1 MTASRLSGWNSLLLT
16 GLLAVSPVC
25 ADELASPRYH
35 IQGFAAQGLIGS
47 TNNNFFGDSRDGVS
61 TQFTEAGL
69 HGTWQP
75 LDDLRLSGQVLY
87 RRAGESD
94 KEGLRVDY
102 AQADWQFYQT
112 AATQFG
118 LKLGKVKL
126 PYGLY
131 NETRDVPFT
140 RPGILLPQSV
150 YVDNSRDL
158 LLAAPGAFLH
168 GASVQSYGAVD
179 FMLGWV
185 HPNFDSESVEYVFLG
200 TSRPGTL
207 EGKGALGARL
217 RWDLPTDTTLMLT
230 YADAKADYSPGSPD
244 SLTAGTVRFRNLLL
258 SAQQRLDTLTL
269 TAEYGEP
276 RGDLTGLGPALPDN
290 VRTVQAFYLQ
300 GEWRFQPAWELMLRR
315 EFFYRDKN
323 DKNGSLFQA
332 TTGLPAHTM
341 FTRDWAL
348 GLRWDAMSNLM
359 LRAEYHHVDGTGW
372 LPGPDNPNFFSREQR
387 WNMWLLQAAYRF

>member
-1 MTASRLSGWNSLLLT
+1 MTASRLSGWSSLLLS
-16 GLLAVSPVC
+16 GLLAISPAW
-25 ADELASPRYH
+25 ADELAGPRYH

-47 TNNNFFGDSRDGVS
+47 TNNNFFGNSRDGVS
-61 TQFTEAGL
+61 TEFTEAGL

-75 LDDLRLSGQVLY
+75 LDAMRLSGQVLY
-87 RRAGESD
+87 RRAGASD
-94 KEGLRVDY
+94 KDGVRVDY

-112 AATQFG
+112 TTTQLG
-118 LKLGKVKL
+118 LKFGKVKL

-168 GASVQSYGAVD
+168 GASVQKYGATD
-179 FMLGWV
+179 FLLGWV
-185 HPNFDSESVEYVFLG
+185 RPDFDSPSVDYSFLG
-200 TSRPGTL
+200 TTRPGKL
-207 EGKGALGARL
+207 KGKGALGARL

-230 YADAKADYSPGSPD
+230 YANATGDYTPGNADV
-244 SLTAGTVRFRNLLL
+244 LRAGNIHFRNLLF

-276 RGDLTGLGPALPDN
+276 RFDTANFGPFLPN
-290 VRTVQAFYLQ
+290 SHRVIQAAYLQ
-300 GEWRFQPAWELMLRR
+300 GEWRFLPAWELMLRHDI
-315 EFFYRDKN
+315 FYRDKH
-323 DKNGSLFQA
+323 DKSGRQFA
-332 TTGLPAHTM
+332 AATGLPAHSM
-341 FTRDWAL
+341 FARDTTL
-348 GLRWDAMSNLM
+348 GLRWDTTPNLM
-359 LRAEYHHVDGTGW
+359 LRAEFHHVDGTGW
-372 LPGPDNPNFFSREQR
+372 LPGPDNPVFLSREQR